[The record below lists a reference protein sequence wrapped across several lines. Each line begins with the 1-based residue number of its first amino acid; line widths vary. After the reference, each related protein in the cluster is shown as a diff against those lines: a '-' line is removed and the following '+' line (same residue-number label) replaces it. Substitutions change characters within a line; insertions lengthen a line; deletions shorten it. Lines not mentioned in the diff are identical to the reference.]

1 MSSQVK
7 MRESREELARVYKV
21 RLKEMQVKVR
31 EQKEDKVSWLSVVLG
46 IYSSLDDLY
55 LVEINYVK
63 DIRANVLS
71 DVFVLFCR
79 SYESRGRRRRSWP
92 EGSPPW
98 RWLAW
103 RF

>member
-21 RLKEMQVKVR
+21 RLKEMQVKAR
-31 EQKEDKVSWLSVVLG
+31 EQKEDKVGWLRVVFG

-55 LVEINYVK
+55 LVEMNYAK

-71 DVFVLFCR
+71 DVFILFCR
-79 SYESRGRRRRSWP
+79 NCESRGRRRRSWP

>member
-1 MSSQVK
+1 

-21 RLKEMQVKVR
+21 RLKEMQVKAR
-31 EQKEDKVSWLSVVLG
+31 EQKEDKVSWLRVVFG
-46 IYSSLDDLY
+46 IYISLDDLY
-55 LVEINYVK
+55 FFEMNDAK

-71 DVFVLFCR
+71 DVFILFCR
-79 SYESRGRRRRSWP
+79 SCESRGRRRRSWP